1 MENVEFFSYWGSMR
15 TNGSSWAHEVKSRNG
30 MAKSAFSK
38 KRILF
43 TNRLD
48 FKGRN

>member
-1 MENVEFFSYWGSMR
+1 MEFFNYLGSMR
-15 TNGSSWAHEVKSRNG
+15 TNGSSWAREVKSSNG

-38 KRILF
+38 KMIIF

-48 FKGRN
+48 FKGRH